1 MGFIMKKLLTL
12 LLLLTMLLSVAA
24 PAFAASDKLTH
35 FTMLLSAYTWKLED
49 YSTSKYFYNVSEV
62 QLPSDNL
69 YLTEDAAGQ
78 IYLIHVER
86 GLAGIVTFSADEETM
101 VVLLLSANAYTQSN
115 PLYEVYVYRRQ

>member
-1 MGFIMKKLLTL
+1 MKKLLTL
-12 LLLLTMLLSVAA
+12 LLLLTMRLSFAA

-35 FTMLLSAYTWKLED
+35 FTMLLSEYTWKLEH
-49 YSTSKYFYNVSEV
+49 YSTSGYFSSVSEL
-62 QLPSDNL
+62 QLPNDKL
-69 YLTEDAAGQ
+69 LLTEDATGQ

>member
-1 MGFIMKKLLTL
+1 MKKLLTL

-35 FTMLLSAYTWKLED
+35 FTMLLSAYTWKLEN

-62 QLPSDNL
+62 HLPSDNL

-78 IYLIHVER
+78 IYLIAR

-101 VVLLLSANAYTQSN
+101 VVLLLSADAYTKSN